1 MENVPGGFVLW
12 DVIGPKRLLA
22 AVKFEFNNLLIPIM
36 GYSEFL
42 LERISKDSGYY
53 EEIEEI
59 HKAGIRAKEIVKQI
73 LIFSRKERK
82 FY

>member
-1 MENVPGGFVLW
+1 M
-12 DVIGPKRLLA
+12 
-22 AVKFEFNNLLIPIM
+22 KFEFNNLLIPIM